1 MSRVAIAFEGD
12 SREPS
17 AWSGIPRNLA
27 DALEDLGIPVAH
39 LNSEPGRLGRRLGRD
54 PLPRRLRRAGP
65 VDVVLQLGSE
75 FTVPEG
81 PRIATYDDMTVRQAR
96 RLDHPL
102 LANLDESAVDT
113 WAARQQAIFERAE
126 ACLVTT
132 DWAGESIVDDYGIPA
147 RRVHTV
153 GIGRNLDPS
162 PVAREWSPPRF
173 LFIGQDWRRKNG
185 DMLLRA
191 FASVRAAH
199 PEATLTVIGHH
210 PGVPAQP
217 GVRMLGGLY
226 LNKPGQRAR
235 MVEALESATCLVLPS
250 LIEPSA
256 IVHLEAAAAGV
267 PSIGTRVGGVGDL
280 IGDTGRLVDPS
291 DEAGLAGAMLELADP
306 RLAAELGAAARER
319 AERFRWPAV
328 ARRIATVLQL

>member
-27 DALEDLGIPVAH
+27 DALEELGVSVAH
-39 LNSEPGRLGRRLGRD
+39 LNSEPGRLGRRLGHD
-54 PLPRRLRRAGP
+54 PLPRRLRRAGS

-81 PRIATYDDMTVRQAR
+81 PRLATYDDMTVRQAR

-102 LANLDESAVDT
+102 LARLDPAEIDE

-126 ACLVTT
+126 ACLVSTS
-132 DWAGESIVDDYGIPA
+132 WAGDSIAADYGIPA
-147 RRVHTV
+147 ERIHAV
-153 GIGRNLDPS
+153 GIGRNLDPQ
-162 PVAREWSPPRF
+162 PVERDWSPPRF

-185 DMLLRA
+185 EMLLRA
-191 FASVRAAH
+191 FRSVREEH
-199 PEATLTVIGHH
+199 PDATLTVVGHH

-217 GVRMLGGLY
+217 GVAMLGGLY

-235 MVEALESATCLVLPS
+235 MIEALESSTCLVLPS

-267 PSIGTRVGGVGDL
+267 PSIGTTVGGVRDL
-280 IGDTGRLVDPS
+280 IGDAGRLVDPD
-291 DEAGLAGAMLELADP
+291 DERGLAAAMLELADP
-306 RLAAELGAAARER
+306 SLAADLGAAAVER
-319 AERFRWPAV
+319 ARRFTWPEV
-328 ARRIATVLQL
+328 ARRIATVLDL